1 MLYNELVLQI
11 RRPLRSRGSGQI
23 FDLCNSFT
31 RNRAN
36 TVIDC
41 STQKLA
47 RSARRASVSV
57 QKFVKCFQKT
67 QTCRVY
73 DPSSV

>member
-41 STQKLA
+41 STQKRA
-47 RSARRASVSV
+47 WFRGSRVRVRSEICPNPCKQGLTR
-57 QKFVKCFQKT
+57 
-67 QTCRVY
+67 
-73 DPSSV
+73 

>member
-11 RRPLRSRGSGQI
+11 RRTLRSRGSGQI

-47 RSARRASVSV
+47 RFRGSRVRVRSEICPNPCK
-57 QKFVKCFQKT
+57 QGLT
-67 QTCRVY
+67 Q
-73 DPSSV
+73 

>member
-11 RRPLRSRGSGQI
+11 RRPLSSRGSGQI

-41 STQKLA
+41 STRKRA
-47 RSARRASVSV
+47 RFRGS
-57 QKFVKCFQKT
+57 
-67 QTCRVY
+67 RVRVRSEIC
-73 DPSSV
+73 PNRCKQGLTR